1 MKIVLF
7 GKNGQVGQELQ
18 RTLAPLGSILALGS
32 EDVDLNDLDALR
44 NALSHEAPDI
54 IVNAAAY
61 TAVDQAESDEATAF
75 RINAEVPEVMAR
87 YARFNGSLLVHYS
100 TEYVFDGQKSG
111 AYTETDATNPLNV
124 YGQSKRAGERAIQG
138 GGCHALIFRT
148 SWVFSAP
155 GHNFINTILR
165 LARER
170 DTLSVVSDQLGAPTS
185 AELLAD
191 VTALAIASCQSD
203 ALREG
208 LYHLTASG
216 STSWYGLACY
226 IVQQAKAKGM
236 ELKLDVPNIHAIK
249 TIDYPTPAKRP
260 RNSRMDCSSLSE
272 QLGITLPH
280 WKIHVDR
287 MLDQVCQSGS

>member
-1 MKIVLF
+1 MKVVLL

-18 RTLAPLGSILALGS
+18 RTLAPLGNIIALGK
-32 EDVDLNDLDALR
+32 EDLDLTDLDALR
-44 NALSHEAPDI
+44 NVLSSQAPEI

-61 TAVDQAESDEATAF
+61 TAVDQAESDSTTAF
-75 RINAEVPEVMAR
+75 RINAEAPEVMAR

-100 TEYVFDGQKSG
+100 TEYVFDGQKSS
-111 AYTETDATNPLNV
+111 AYIETDSPNPLNV
-124 YGQSKRAGERAIQG
+124 YGQSKLAGERAIQG

-155 GHNFINTILR
+155 GRNFINTILR

-170 DTLSVVSDQLGAPTS
+170 DTLDVVSDQLGAPTS

-208 LYHLTASG
+208 MYHLTASG

-226 IVQQAKAKGM
+226 IVQQAHAKGM
-236 ELKLDVPNIHAIK
+236 DLKLDVPNIRAIK
-249 TIDYPTPAKRP
+249 TADYPTPAKRP
-260 RNSRMDCSSLSE
+260 RNSRMDCSSLSQ

-280 WKIHVDR
+280 WQVHVDR
-287 MLDQVCQSGS
+287 MLDQICANN